1 MAAKQASMKTNLSR
15 AESAIQSGDLP
26 RAKKY
31 ADMAASDAEV
41 LEHFLGH

>member
-1 MAAKQASMKTNLSR
+1 MKTNLSK
-15 AESAIQSGDLP
+15 AEAAAERGDFP
-26 RAKKY
+26 KAKKY